1 MLAGAHRSS
10 MCVLGGAVGEPG
22 MSILAIVSM
31 DQKTKLASK
40 FTVDSDSRA
49 V

>member
-1 MLAGAHRSS
+1 MLAAAHRSS
-10 MCVLGGAVGEPG
+10 MCVLGAVGEPG